1 MALRAET
8 GDINETML
16 WLGSSPCCGDMQTV
30 ILCGGTGVR
39 AMPSTLEVPKPLLLV
54 GDRPVLAHVME
65 IYADQGFTDF
75 VLAAGYKAELVW
87 KFAQS
92 LPASWR
98 VEVVDTGEN
107 TNTGGRVMKVRERL
121 GEEFFLTYCDGLGDV
136 DLHRLL
142 DFHRAHGGAATVT
155 TVSLPSPYGTFDVDE
170 KGRVSGFREKP
181 KLHDH
186 LINAGFFVMDSRV
199 FDRWDGEDL
208 EREVLPSLA
217 DAGDLFAYR
226 HEGFWKSMDTQ
237 KDAQELTALCE
248 RGRGPWV
255 RLTGTGTDPYQWED
269 QR

>member
-1 MALRAET
+1 
-8 GDINETML
+8 ML
-16 WLGSSPCCGDMQTV
+16 WLGSSPRCGDMQTV

-87 KFAQS
+87 NFAQS
-92 LPASWR
+92 LPASWQ
-98 VEVVDTGEN
+98 VEVVDTGEQ

-121 GEEFFLTYCDGLGDV
+121 GEQFFLTYCDGLGDV
-136 DLHRLL
+136 DLHHLL
-142 DFHRAHGGAATVT
+142 DFHRAHTGAATVT

-170 KGRVSGFREKP
+170 TGRVSGFREKP

-186 LINAGFFVMDSRV
+186 PINAGFFVMDSRV
-199 FDRWDGEDL
+199 FDCWNGEDL
-208 EREVLPSLA
+208 EREILPSLA
-217 DAGDLFAYR
+217 NAADLFAYR

-248 RGRGPWV
+248 GRRGPWM
-255 RLTGTGTDPYQWED
+255 RLTGS
-269 QR
+269 

>member
-1 MALRAET
+1 
-8 GDINETML
+8 ML
-16 WLGSSPCCGDMQTV
+16 WLGSLPRRGDMQTV

-75 VLAAGYKAELVW
+75 ILAAGYKAELVW
-87 KFAQS
+87 KFAQT
-92 LPASWR
+92 LPASWQ
-98 VEVVDTGEN
+98 VEVVDTGEQ

-121 GEEFFLTYCDGLGDV
+121 GAEFFLTYSDGLGDV
-136 DLHRLL
+136 DLHHLL

-155 TVSLPSPYGTFDVDE
+155 TVSLPSPYGTFDLDD

-186 LINAGFFVMDSRV
+186 PINAGFFVMASRV
-199 FDRWDGEDL
+199 FERWDGQDL

-217 DAGDLFAYR
+217 NAGGLFAYR

-237 KDAQELTALCE
+237 KDAQELTALCAG
-248 RGRGPWV
+248 GRGPWV
-255 RLTGTGTDPYQWED
+255 RLTGTGTDPD
-269 QR
+269 Q

>member
-1 MALRAET
+1 
-8 GDINETML
+8 ML
-16 WLGSSPCCGDMQTV
+16 WLGSLPRCGDMQTV

-39 AMPSTLEVPKPLLLV
+39 AVPSTLEVPKPLLLV

-92 LPASWR
+92 LPASWQ
-98 VEVVDTGEN
+98 VEVVDTGEE

-121 GEEFFLTYCDGLGDV
+121 GEEFFLTYSDGLGDV
-136 DLHRLL
+136 DLHHLL

-155 TVSLPSPYGTFDVDE
+155 TVSLPSPYGTFDLDE

-217 DAGDLFAYR
+217 NAGDLFAYR

-248 RGRGPWV
+248 GGRGPWV
-255 RLTGTGTDPYQWED
+255 RLAGT
-269 QR
+269 